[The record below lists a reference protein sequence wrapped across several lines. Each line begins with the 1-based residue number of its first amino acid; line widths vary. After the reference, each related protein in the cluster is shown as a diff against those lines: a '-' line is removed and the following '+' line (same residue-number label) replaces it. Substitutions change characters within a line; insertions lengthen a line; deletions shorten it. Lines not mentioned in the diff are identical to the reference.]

1 MKQNEQSEN
10 IIWRSFGRLS
20 DWFLVSI
27 CWLLCCVPV
36 VTIVPACI
44 ALYDTVARC
53 IRGDESGLF
62 SRFFRTFKNE
72 LGRGILLTVLWA
84 ALCLFIAMGYL
95 ILYNAESAF
104 SLVYLGSL
112 FIPLGVL
119 CWVVALESRFVYGF
133 GTLHK
138 NAFIFTFAYLPQTLA
153 IVAVLVVGIVVL
165 LLFPPIV
172 IVLPGIAANLQSVFI
187 EKVMTRY
194 MPEEEA

>member
-10 IIWRSFGRLS
+10 IIWRGFGRLS

-53 IRGDESGLF
+53 IRGEEAGLF

-72 LGRGILLTVLWA
+72 LGRGILLTALWA

-194 MPEEEA
+194 MPKEEA